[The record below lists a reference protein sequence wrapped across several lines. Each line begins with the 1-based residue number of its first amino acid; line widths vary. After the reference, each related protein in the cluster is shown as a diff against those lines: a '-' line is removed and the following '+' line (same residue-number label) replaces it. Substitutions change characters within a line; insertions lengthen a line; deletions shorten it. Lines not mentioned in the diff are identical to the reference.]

1 MPIYVYRCLDCG
13 LSHEIRHGFDET
25 YDGVCDAC
33 RGVVRKYFGEVH
45 ISASATPTRGMHEG
59 KAIDWSGSKAK
70 ERDKERDFKFRKDF
84 EEALNKESYQT
95 LFNYVDG
102 LGLDD

>member
-1 MPIYVYRCLDCG
+1 MEEKLIKHILKKDSS
-13 LSHEIRHGFDET
+13 LSKKEAKVKVKKI
-25 YDGVCDAC
+25 
-33 RGVVRKYFGEVH
+33 
-45 ISASATPTRGMHEG
+45 I
-59 KAIDWSGSKAK
+59 KAYNEQHK

>member
-1 MPIYVYRCLDCG
+1 MEEYVVKHLLKKDSS
-13 LSHEIRHGFDET
+13 LSKKEAEI
-25 YDGVCDAC
+25 
-33 RGVVRKYFGEVH
+33 
-45 ISASATPTRGMHEG
+45 
-59 KAIDWSGSKAK
+59 KAK
-70 ERDKERDFKFRKDF
+70 KLLKPTQSIIKKEIKKETLSLEKIF

>member
-1 MPIYVYRCLDCG
+1 MEEYVVKHLLKKDSSLSIKEAEIKAKKIIEAYRE
-13 LSHEIRHGFDET
+13 HH
-25 YDGVCDAC
+25 
-33 RGVVRKYFGEVH
+33 
-45 ISASATPTRGMHEG
+45 
-59 KAIDWSGSKAK
+59 K
-70 ERDKERDFKFRKDF
+70 ERDKERDFKFKKDF

>member
-1 MPIYVYRCLDCG
+1 MINSPDDFPWPEYSRAKKPRLFFFEK
-13 LSHEIRHGFDET
+13 LRE
-25 YDGVCDAC
+25 
-33 RGVVRKYFGEVH
+33 
-45 ISASATPTRGMHEG
+45 
-59 KAIDWSGSKAK
+59 K

>member
-1 MPIYVYRCLDCG
+1 MEEQVVKHLLKKDSS
-13 LSHEIRHGFDET
+13 LSKKEAEI
-25 YDGVCDAC
+25 
-33 RGVVRKYFGEVH
+33 
-45 ISASATPTRGMHEG
+45 
-59 KAIDWSGSKAK
+59 KAK
-70 ERDKERDFKFRKDF
+70 KIIKAYREHHKERDFKFRKDF